1 MDACTRIKF
10 VITLFFS
17 IPLYTRR
24 TFVVSFMTPTP
35 QPSSSDSCP
44 DDAWYDTLES
54 YVENRN
60 WNAAYEH
67 IQPYQDCD
75 SDMHTSRLLSI
86 WSKHGLSGS
95 EIERILIGVTDRFWS
110 GFRSMLIWIF
120 AIIAGFVVLGIVLA
134 FSTRNQ

>member
-1 MDACTRIKF
+1 MKTVKGG
-10 VITLFFS
+10 T
-17 IPLYTRR
+17 
-24 TFVVSFMTPTP
+24 
-35 QPSSSDSCP
+35 SSPCP

-54 YVENRN
+54 YVETRN

-75 SDMHTSRLLSI
+75 SDTHTSRLLSI
-86 WSKHGLSGS
+86 WSNHGLSGS
-95 EIERILIGVTDRFWS
+95 EIERILTGVTERFWS